1 MIDDHAGAIN
11 YDLLTRTGYT
21 LDDVGG
27 RLPWSALSSFIR
39 NLDTDSALARD
50 MGKATGWESTLKTNA
65 ILADIYDLLQ
75 VIHRDI
81 CALGGAK
88 TKKYKPY
95 PRPGADKDKKRIGK
109 GALPYNQLREWIKER
124 QGHG

>member
-1 MIDDHAGAIN
+1 MIDDHAGAVN

-27 RLPWSALSSFIR
+27 RLSWSALSSFIR
-39 NLDTDSALARD
+39 NLGTDSALARD
-50 MGKATGWESTLKTNA
+50 MGKSTGWESTLKTNA

-75 VIHRDI
+75 VIHRDL
-81 CALGGAK
+81 CSLGGNK
-88 TKKYKPY
+88 PKKIKPY
-95 PRPGADKDKKRIGK
+95 PRPGRDKDTKRIGK
-109 GALPYNQLREWIKER
+109 GAMPYYQLREWIKER